1 MMQIKE
7 FPWKQFFSK
16 LYNKVDT
23 ADLFGRAAQAAFYF
37 SFSIFPL
44 LLFLVSLFG
53 LLMGSATELREQVY
67 QYFGQVMPWSAYIL
81 LRDTVEEIV
90 NNSSGSKLTVGML
103 VALWSASAGVD
114 GIRSGLNAA
123 YELKETR
130 YWWRTKLTSLL
141 LTLLVTSLAVGIL
154 AIVLYGWQLVLL
166 ATDALG
172 LRISSPL
179 VLVSI
184 QWAAILLIT
193 LFACELI
200 YNLLPD
206 FPKFKWDW
214 INPGSFAAVILW
226 LCLSSAFKLYLTYFN
241 TYNKTYG
248 SLGAVII
255 LMLWLYLTAL
265 VLMIGGA
272 INSVVADLQNE
283 KLFSV
288 LSIDESEDR

>member
-1 MMQIKE
+1 MTKLTQ
-7 FPWKQFFSK
+7 FPWKRFFTK
-16 LYNKVDT
+16 LYNKVED

-53 LLMGSATELREQVY
+53 LLMGSASELREQVY
-67 QYFGQVMPWSAYIL
+67 QYFGQVMPSSAYWL
-81 LRDTVEEIV
+81 LRDTVEDIA
-90 NNSSGSKLTVGML
+90 NNSSGSKLTLGMF

-123 YELKETR
+123 YDLKESR
-130 YWWRTKLTSLL
+130 YWWRTKLTSLF
-141 LTLLVTSLAVGIL
+141 LTLLVTSLAIGVL

-166 ATDALG
+166 GTNALG
-172 LRISSPL
+172 WQITSPL

-184 QWAAILLIT
+184 QWVAILSIT

-200 YNLLPD
+200 YNFLPN
-206 FPKFKWDW
+206 FSKFKWDW

-226 LCLSSAFKLYLTYFN
+226 LSLSSAFKLYLSYFN

-265 VLMIGGA
+265 VIMVGGA
-272 INSVVADLQNE
+272 INSVMADLR
-283 KLFSV
+283 
-288 LSIDESEDR
+288 SEE